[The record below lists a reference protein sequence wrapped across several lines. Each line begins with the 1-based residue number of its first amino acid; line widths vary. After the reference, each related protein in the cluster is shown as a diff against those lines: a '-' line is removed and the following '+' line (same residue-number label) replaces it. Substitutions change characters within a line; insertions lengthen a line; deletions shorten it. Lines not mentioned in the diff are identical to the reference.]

1 MNVRPSLLV
10 AALAAAG
17 LAGAVS
23 SRAVQAQDLGHFA
36 QPTLKGDFRFSDP
49 PALPTEAL
57 GLLPAEEG
65 RDEPLCGPQYAG
77 HPTAIGDREKYGRI
91 VGAAKGIGRG
101 LLSRALSSATGGAV
115 QSGGRRG
122 EEESTEPPLYEDP
135 IPKKSTVKV
144 KDRNSRT
151 ELRLGG
157 RAAADGIVLSTRI
170 EDARDKGTV
179 HEIYLEREDCRRIY
193 PFADYTY
200 ELWGEW
206 NLSVSWTKTESTF
219 RDGNLV
225 DRQTSSGGFTRSGEG
240 FLDAAT
246 SARAFSEAMEDVP
259 PELRGPLAKYQAQVQ
274 DELGPPMW
282 ERLGFVAPTSGART
296 VGNMFKMSTADLE
309 ALRSGRYRLIVQ
321 VTREQGPFYQ
331 AVGVP
336 VRLGI
341 GEENSLTF
349 AELEYE

>member
-1 MNVRPSLLV
+1 MSLRRSLLV
-10 AALAAAG
+10 AALAAAVASS
-17 LAGAVS
+17 LGA
-23 SRAVQAQDLGHFA
+23 QAQELGNFA

-49 PALPTEAL
+49 PALPTASL
-57 GLLPAEEG
+57 GLLPAEATRQES
-65 RDEPLCGPQYAG
+65 LCGPQYAG

-115 QSGGRRG
+115 QSGGRG
-122 EEESTEPPLYEDP
+122 EEESNEPPLYEDP

-157 RAAADGIVLSTRI
+157 RAASDGIVLSTRI

-179 HEIYLEREDCRRIY
+179 HEIYLERDDCRRVY

-225 DRQTSSGGFTRSGEG
+225 DQQTSSGGFTRSGEG

-246 SARAFSEAMEDVP
+246 SARAFREAMEEVP
-259 PELRGPLAKYQAQVQ
+259 QELQGPLAKYQAQLQ

-296 VGNMFKMSTADLE
+296 VGNTFKMSAADLQ
-309 ALRSGRYRLIVQ
+309 ALRSGRYRLVVQ

-336 VRLGI
+336 VGI
-341 GEENSLTF
+341 GVGEENTLTF
-349 AELEYE
+349 AELEGE

>member
-1 MNVRPSLLV
+1 MSDNRKRSFAVR
-10 AALAAAG
+10 AALAAAI
-17 LAGAVS
+17 ATAAS
-23 SRAVQAQDLGHFA
+23 PAAQGQEIGNFA

-49 PALPTEAL
+49 PALPSESL
-57 GLLPAEEG
+57 GLILTQDTRE
-65 RDEPLCGPQYAG
+65 EPLCGPQYAG
-77 HPTAIGDREKYGRI
+77 HATAIGDREKYGRI

-101 LLSRALSSATGGAV
+101 LLSRALSSASGGAV
-115 QSGGRRG
+115 QSGGG
-122 EEESTEPPLYEDP
+122 EENANEPPLYEDP
-135 IPKKSTVKV
+135 IPKKTTMKV
-144 KDRNSRT
+144 KDRDSRT

-157 RAAADGIVLSTRI
+157 RAAADGIALSTRI

-179 HEIYLEREDCRRIY
+179 HEIYLERDDCRRVY
-193 PFADYTY
+193 PFTDYTY

-225 DRQTSSGGFTRSGEG
+225 DQQTSSGGFTRSGEG

-259 PELRGPLAKYQAQVQ
+259 PELQAPLAKYHAQVQ
-274 DELGPPMW
+274 EELGAPMW

-296 VGNMFKMSTADLE
+296 VGNTFKMSAADLE

-331 AVGVP
+331 AVGIP
-336 VRLGI
+336 IGI
-341 GEENSLTF
+341 GVGEENTLTF
-349 AELEYE
+349 AELEAE